1 MEAAVM
7 PLPSEE
13 TTPPVTNTNLAIV
26 EDLPVPWFFRCYQLL
41 IGRDTLLTTGSLHS
55 ASGPAGPRR
64 PPPAQP
70 APRGSRITTRVSS
83 AVPIAPVRLS
93 LGWVGRASSVSPISL
108 ANLSTRS

>member
-1 MEAAVM
+1 M

-55 ASGPAGPRR
+55 ASERLGRAARRLLSRHPAVRGSPPGS
-64 PPPAQP
+64 PPPSP
-70 APRGSRITTRVSS
+70 SPR
-83 AVPIAPVRLS
+83 
-93 LGWVGRASSVSPISL
+93 
-108 ANLSTRS
+108 